1 MTAARPAPARAGA
14 GTLYI
19 LLAAAGF
26 SAVSTLTSIALAQ
39 RVSLASVLLWRYALA
54 AAVMAAFIAR
64 RRYPRL
70 PPSDAALWIVVGG
83 GGEALLVGLALSSLP
98 YIDVATLAFLFYTYP
113 SWVTLVQ
120 AVRGA
125 EALSTRRLVA
135 LVLSFA
141 GVVVIAG
148 RPLGGRAAWQGIVLA
163 LGAAAVYGA
172 YIPAVQ
178 RMQKT
183 FSVAVTTA
191 HAKLGAAA
199 CFLVVGLGQ
208 HSLAASLPRTA
219 WLAILALTVFS
230 TVLPGVFFLM
240 GLVRLG
246 PVRAAIVSTV
256 EPFLTAVLGA
266 AVLRQRI
273 TAGMLLGGCLIAA
286 AVLILRARREG
297 GGGAGT
303 GWNEEVHNRQS

>member
-1 MTAARPAPARAGA
+1 VTATRPAPARLGT
-14 GTLYI
+14 GTLFT

-39 RVSLASVLLWRYALA
+39 KVPLAGVLMWRYTLA
-54 AAVMAAFIAR
+54 AAALMAFIAVR
-64 RRYPRL
+64 RSARL
-70 PPSDAALWIVVGG
+70 PRSDAALWIAVGG

-113 SWVTLVQ
+113 SWVTVVQ
-120 AVRGA
+120 AARGA
-125 EALSTRRLVA
+125 EALSARRLLA
-135 LVLSFA
+135 LALSFA

-148 RPLGGRAAWQGIVLA
+148 RPLGGAAAWQGIALA

-178 RMQKT
+178 QMQKN
-183 FSVAVTTA
+183 FSVVVTSA
-191 HAKLGAAA
+191 HSKIGAAA
-199 CFLVVGLGQ
+199 CFLVLGLARHGLG
-208 HSLAASLPRTA
+208 APMPRTA

-230 TVLPGVFFLM
+230 TILPGVFFLM

-246 PVRAAIVSTV
+246 PVRTAIISTV

-266 AVLRQRI
+266 VVLRQRVTVAI
-273 TAGMLLGGCLIAA
+273 LLGGCLITA
-286 AVLILRARREG
+286 AVVVLQARR
-297 GGGAGT
+297 APA
-303 GWNEEVHNRQS
+303 SSSAP